1 MDEGRGDPARRHLLS
16 PPAGLGL
23 GQLPR
28 APTTDLYSQ
37 FQRRFSQS
45 LFLPPMVPRFPSAAS
60 GSALRYYQGTP
71 ALVSAAGGGSH
82 LSRGLLQPPFLSMNQ
97 QTPFAYTGPA
107 AGAVAPSPLSP
118 GAEQGPSSV
127 LPPRGAGHRRS
138 RSDFVFGLS
147 SANVSLPVPPT
158 VEAAA
163 LDGVFG
169 SYGVMGTLDSVMNG
183 AAGHARVPSSWNP
196 ADSNENEA
204 EKWAAAGV
212 GGAGPSNPRHCRS
225 LSVDSFIGNMDFGAV
240 AQESPKFPPLSPAAG
255 TSGGPSC
262 TGSGPLGG
270 PSPLF
275 ATDLVIANGKFSEA
289 EREKIMANDHLAEI
303 ALTDPKRVKRFEFFF
318 LEII

>member
-1 MDEGRGDPARRHLLS
+1 
-16 PPAGLGL
+16 
-23 GQLPR
+23 
-28 APTTDLYSQ
+28 
-37 FQRRFSQS
+37 
-45 LFLPPMVPRFPSAAS
+45 
-60 GSALRYYQGTP
+60 
-71 ALVSAAGGGSH
+71 
-82 LSRGLLQPPFLSMNQ
+82 
-97 QTPFAYTGPA
+97 
-107 AGAVAPSPLSP
+107 
-118 GAEQGPSSV
+118 
-127 LPPRGAGHRRS
+127 
-138 RSDFVFGLS
+138 
-147 SANVSLPVPPT
+147 VSLPVPPT

-183 AAGHARVPSSWNP
+183 AADHARVPSSWNP
-196 ADSNENEA
+196 ADSSENEA

-240 AQESPKFPPLSPAAG
+240 AQESPKFSPLSPAAG
-255 TSGGPSC
+255 TSGGHSR

-275 ATDLVIANGKFSEA
+275 ATNLVIADGKFSEA

-318 LEII
+318 LEIIWEVPE